1 MVNSNHYYHLQNLLA
16 EEHPAI
22 ST

>member
-1 MVNSNHYYHLQNLLA
+1 LPTDLIVQTVM